1 MHNAKHRLMSVLDE
15 YFDVADPYT
24 YNLTRVKTAH
34 IEVGDFQPFGTDT
47 LSDIADHLMERG
59 IIVPPCPM
67 GTEIYIL
74 VTRRPKVGSPKFT
87 FIKNSTLTYSNLERV
102 MRDLGDTVFLDR
114 DSAEK
119 KLEEMKTW
127 QK

>member
-1 MHNAKHRLMSVLDE
+1 
-15 YFDVADPYT
+15 
-24 YNLTRVKTAH
+24 
-34 IEVGDFQPFGTDT
+34 
-47 LSDIADHLMERG
+47 
-59 IIVPPCPM
+59 M

-87 FIKNSTLTYSNLERV
+87 FIKNSKLTYSNLERV

-114 DSAEK
+114 DAAEK